1 MVGLMLLLA
10 VLSGVAVGVLLDS
23 VLLALAVST
32 GFLFLAGFASY
43 KRLTSGPPPPPPPP
57 SGGA

>member
-10 VLSGVAVGVLLDS
+10 VVAGVLVGVVFES
-23 VLLALAVST
+23 VLLAMAVAV

-43 KRLTSGPPPPPPPP
+43 KRLTP
-57 SGGA
+57 SRRRHRHREP

>member
-10 VLSGVAVGVLLDS
+10 VVVGVVAGVAFDS
-23 VLLALAVST
+23 VLLAVALSA

-43 KRLTSGPPPPPPPP
+43 KRLTSGDPPPPPPP
-57 SGGA
+57 SGGG

>member
-10 VLSGVAVGVLLDS
+10 VASGVIVGVLLDS

-32 GFLFLAGFASY
+32 GFLFLAGYASY
-43 KRLTSGPPPPPPPP
+43 KRLTSGPPPPPP
-57 SGGA
+57 SDES

>member
-10 VLSGVAVGVLLDS
+10 VVFGVAAGVLFDS
-23 VLLALAVST
+23 VLLAMALAT

-43 KRLTSGPPPPPPPP
+43 KRLTSGEPPPPPR
-57 SGGA
+57 GEG